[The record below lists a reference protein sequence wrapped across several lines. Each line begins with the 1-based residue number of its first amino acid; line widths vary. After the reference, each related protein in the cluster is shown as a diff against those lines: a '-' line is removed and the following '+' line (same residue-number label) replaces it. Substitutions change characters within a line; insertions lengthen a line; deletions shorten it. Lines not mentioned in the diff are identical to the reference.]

1 MDRSRSLPI
10 VLFVLV
16 LLLGGLLVVHRSRI
30 VESFSLSRDVPFEKL
45 SKAACLPDGSIAVVF
60 DSNKQIARLSE
71 DGDLSYLIPSRN
83 SPEKGFY
90 FANELAF
97 DPDGSLYVASTY
109 LDTSTLTVNR
119 EAVIRFSAEG
129 RAEAVLFSFA
139 HSSDTYTD
147 NIGLIRSLKW
157 TPAGLRFCMLREDG
171 VHSLLVDPA
180 SGLLINETLTPFE
193 GARDRVI
200 YATVSDGGEEVAFS
214 TAATEIFVASPPDAA
229 PVKQYD
235 GRELPSEVFS
245 IPSDLHYLDRTLY
258 FSDLG
263 RDSIARLTGTNL
275 SESVFDAS
283 IAHARGYDDD
293 FFECKYFQIAPG
305 VLILPNHG
313 KVVRFRTDDPASIRT
328 LDRAQGN
335 SRLWIQR
342 VSIWGQLAAF
352 LGLLITL
359 LVLAARRAS
368 PDSRRAARQVSI
380 VALMLGA
387 AVTITTYMIFNNMN
401 HRLEEEST
409 KNLRGYLEV
418 GRIVVDAGGVDRIRH
433 VKDYM
438 NEDYVA
444 LLGQLR
450 QTITREGEID
460 AGTYSGVYKVFGN
473 KLTAVA
479 YHDGLRGIFYPYD
492 YQYDKSIY
500 AKVVETGQ
508 PYVGEIVDIYGVW
521 LNGVIPLVNSAG
533 ETVGLLEVGVDQSAH
548 RDANLALFKATMIDL
563 SMVLFVLLFVFTEIG
578 FFSSNVLES
587 GRQHDEAALQ
597 QGDEGAI
604 RFVSFLAISGVFLSA
619 SFLPLFSK
627 SLAPAMGSI
636 PFDVVIGLPMVIET
650 LCGAVIALM
659 YGHLRIRVG
668 IKTDIVLGS
677 LVIAAGMV
685 GTALATTFAGLIA
698 GRVTVG
704 MGMGLL
710 MIAYRTYFL
719 IEKDEG
725 RKESGIIALT
735 AGVVAGIN
743 TGSVSGGML
752 AARLGMKT
760 VFFAQAGLLVL
771 AAIATLLLVRNRH
784 RPTGSAASAP
794 FSPWRFLADRA
805 VWSFFVLAFLP
816 VTACGFFLGFL
827 FPLFAESQGHTTN
840 EISLAFMIFG
850 VGSVYLGPTI
860 TRLTSHF
867 FGSRRSVPLGALVM
881 AGGLMVFAYFQTLA
895 AAYATII
902 LFGLTESFIFNQ
914 GLSYFSSL
922 GSVRRFGEDK
932 AMGVYNVFESSGEA
946 LGPVSFGLAM
956 SLGLGVGIASIAATL
971 GICSML
977 FLAMSRSSGKE
988 PAR

>member
-10 VLFVLV
+10 VLLALV
-16 LLLGGLLVVHRSRI
+16 LLLGGGLVLQRSRI

-60 DSNKQIARLSE
+60 DSNKQIARLSGN
-71 DGDLSYLIPSRN
+71 GDLSYLIPSRN

-97 DPDGSLYVASTY
+97 GPDGSLYVASTY

-119 EAVIRFSAEG
+119 EAIVRFSAKG
-129 RAEAVLFSFA
+129 HPEAVVFSYA

-157 TPAGLRFCMLREDG
+157 TSAGLRFCMLREDG

-180 SGLLINETLTPFE
+180 SGLLASETITPFE

-200 YATVSDGGEEVAFS
+200 YATVSDDGQAVAFS
-214 TAATEIFVASPPDAA
+214 TAATEIFVASPPEGV

-235 GRELPSEVFS
+235 GRELPTEIFS
-245 IPSDLHYLDRTLY
+245 IPSDLHYLDGTLY

-263 RDSIARLTGTNL
+263 RDCIARLTGTNQ
-275 SESVFDAS
+275 SEAVFDA
-283 IAHARGYDDD
+283 AVARSLGYGDD
-293 FFECKYFQIAPG
+293 FFECKYFQVAPG

-313 KVVRFRTDDPASIRT
+313 KVVRFQTDRPASIRT

-342 VSIWGQLAAF
+342 VFIWGQLAAF
-352 LGLLITL
+352 LGFLIAL
-359 LVLAARRAS
+359 LVLAARHAS

-387 AVTITTYMIFNNMN
+387 AVAITTYMIFNNMN

-500 AKVVETGQ
+500 AKVAETGQ

-587 GRQHDEAALQ
+587 GKQHDEVALQ
-597 QGDEGAI
+597 RGDEGAI

-685 GTALATTFAGLIA
+685 GTALATTFAWLIA
-698 GRVTVG
+698 GRITVG

-752 AARLGMKT
+752 AARLGMKP

-771 AAIATLLLVRNRH
+771 AAIATLLLIRNRH
-784 RPTGSAASAP
+784 RPTGSAAAAP
-794 FSPWRFLADRA
+794 FSPWTFLADRA

-850 VGSVYLGPTI
+850 VGSVYLGPI
-860 TRLTSHF
+860 LTRMTSHF
-867 FGSRRSVPLGALVM
+867 FGARRSVPLGALVM

-977 FLAMSRSSGKE
+977 FLALSRSAGKE
-988 PAR
+988 TA